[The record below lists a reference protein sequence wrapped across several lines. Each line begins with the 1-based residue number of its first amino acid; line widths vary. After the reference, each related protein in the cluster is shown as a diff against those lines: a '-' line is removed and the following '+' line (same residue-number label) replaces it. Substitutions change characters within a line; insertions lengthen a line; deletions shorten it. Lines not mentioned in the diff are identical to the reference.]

1 MIAKKK
7 LKDASGPKIII
18 YDDLTSLRSKLL
30 REVKKDSRVKRVFTR
45 DGRIHYVVYENG
57 REKKLTLDNSDDLF
71 KLDWS
76 EAMIRQTHLFM
87 DIVCPD
93 HFHPPRVRRSS
104 ASQVK
109 HNQHL
114 QVWND
119 LMAELPQRLTQQR
132 PFWTEAAAVL
142 AANITEKQMCRQ
154 EWGSTYTRK
163 RNLVLTIQMNFPYL
177 TFLDAIRTPSTASR
191 AMMQTQRTI
200 GASKT
205 PKMRM
210 QPRPTNRCSH
220 RQPLQHDRLQW
231 RNIQALHIQ
240 RYSTRAHVA
249 HAGRLDGP
257 MNVLISGGPS
267 PLGVHLADYLL
278 RNGHRV
284 SITQNHELDVS
295 VSAEDRQLTTDLLD
309 RLRTFNYGN
318 RFFYLQPTTCSLKIT
333 STQSVNIT
341 NVSHVVF
348 DGTYLYGNTRAIVV
362 RRSLGCLVEL
372 LETTKGG
379 KTRPHFTLLVNAD
392 VTATGKAEFTSVLE
406 SSMEIVVSLYHSLY
420 IVPFTSVKL
429 FCSTDNHMSKA
440 PREASVV
447 VEELPSAITE
457 AMLTRS
463 TCKHIHVAK
472 CSSSGLQ
479 LSWSQLWKTWND
491 PSAEKTSTSTNS
503 TGEDVVFTTFLTSKM
518 DPQRISFVKN
528 NDYGYMAGWHVSLRE
543 VGIKAVVFH
552 DGLGAQFM

>member
-1 MIAKKK
+1 MRHC
-7 LKDASGPKIII
+7 
-18 YDDLTSLRSKLL
+18 LT
-30 REVKKDSRVKRVFTR
+30 
-45 DGRIHYVVYENG
+45 NG
-57 REKKLTLDNSDDLF
+57 NMF
-71 KLDWS
+71 
-76 EAMIRQTHLFM
+76 
-87 DIVCPD
+87 V
-93 HFHPPRVRRSS
+93 
-104 ASQVK
+104 
-109 HNQHL
+109 
-114 QVWND
+114 
-119 LMAELPQRLTQQR
+119 
-132 PFWTEAAAVL
+132 
-142 AANITEKQMCRQ
+142 
-154 EWGSTYTRK
+154 G
-163 RNLVLTIQMNFPYL
+163 
-177 TFLDAIRTPSTASR
+177 
-191 AMMQTQRTI
+191 
-200 GASKT
+200 
-205 PKMRM
+205 
-210 QPRPTNRCSH
+210 
-220 RQPLQHDRLQW
+220 
-231 RNIQALHIQ
+231 
-240 RYSTRAHVA
+240 
-249 HAGRLDGP
+249 GRLDGP

-348 DGTYLYGNTRAIVV
+348 DGTHLCGNTRAIVV

-372 LETTKGG
+372 LEATKGG
-379 KTRPHFTLLVNAD
+379 NTRPHFTLLVNAG
-392 VTATGKAEFTSVLE
+392 VTGRAEFTSVLE

-420 IVPFTSVKL
+420 SVPFTSVKL

-440 PREASVV
+440 PRVASVV

-463 TCKHIHVAK
+463 TCKHIHIAK

-491 PSAEKTSTSTNS
+491 PSAEKTSPSTNS
-503 TGEDVVFTTFLTSKM
+503 TGEDVVFTTFLTSKK
-518 DPQRISFVKN
+518 DPQRRSFVKN
-528 NDYGYMAGWHVSLRE
+528 NNYGYMAGWHVSLRK